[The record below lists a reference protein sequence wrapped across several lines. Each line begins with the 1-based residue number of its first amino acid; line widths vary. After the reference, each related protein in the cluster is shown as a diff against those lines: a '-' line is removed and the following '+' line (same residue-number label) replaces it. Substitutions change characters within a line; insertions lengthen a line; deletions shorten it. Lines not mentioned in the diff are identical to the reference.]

1 MLVLAGALIALQ
13 YVLYIGYNALD
24 ERATGSKRKA
34 AANAAH
40 ASAAQQADY
49 AVRAAAI
56 RYTVTH
62 KADVVAAQARVYCI
76 EYQLYDKTVDPPA
89 KFLRLLARNAQR
101 VTAGSECAAF
111 LDGKV
116 YDNVTHQRAVF
127 VRTSVVGWIS
137 PTEVQLICGYDVGE
151 SNESFTLWLRKAGA
165 QWVVVHDRT
174 EVVS

>member
-1 MLVLAGALIALQ
+1 MFVLAGALVIVQ
-13 YVLYIGYNALD
+13 YVLYVGYNALE

-34 AANAAH
+34 VASAAH
-40 ASAAQQADY
+40 ATAAQQADY
-49 AVRAAAI
+49 AVRAAAV

-62 KADVVAAQARVYCI
+62 KRDVVAAGARVYCI
-76 EYQLYDKTVDPPA
+76 EYQLYNTTVDPPTE
-89 KFLRLLARNAQR
+89 FIRLLARTGVR
-101 VTAGSECAAF
+101 VTAGSKCAAF

-137 PTEVQLICGYDVGE
+137 PTEVQIVCGYDVGE
-151 SNESFTLWLRKAGA
+151 STVLFTLRLRKTSA

-174 EVVS
+174 GVSL